1 MQYKNL
7 ISLLE
12 DQPPEGELPIYVT
25 SIETGEQIAV
35 AYDIGWD
42 INEYDEFYL
51 KIQVE
56 TSAE

>member
-12 DQPPEGELPIYVT
+12 DQPLDGELPIYVT
-25 SIETGEQIAV
+25 SIETGQQIAV
-35 AYDIGWD
+35 TYDIGWD